1 MKNNLDLG
9 EEYVELT
16 INNDESRVIRIDLN
30 DLGMIERLNES
41 YQKIDEFQKNHNDIE
56 IKADGSPV
64 DGLNKSAE
72 ILKEFKDLIKEQI
85 DFIFDSK
92 VSDVVFGNKNP
103 LSTVKG
109 VPLYERFLNALKP
122 YIEKIAKK
130 ECEESNKRVQ
140 KYMKVIK

>member
-30 DLGMIERLNES
+30 DFGIIERINES
-41 YQKIDEFQKNHNDIE
+41 YKKIDEFQKTHKDVE
-56 IKADGSPV
+56 MKADGTV
-64 DGLNKSAE
+64 ADGLEKSAE
-72 ILKEFKDLIKEQI
+72 ILKAFNNLIREQI

-103 LSTVKG
+103 LSMVNG
-109 VPLYERFLNALKP
+109 VPLYERFITALEP
-122 YIEKIAKK
+122 YIKKIAEK
-130 ECEESNKRVQ
+130 ESAEAQKRIS
-140 KYMKVIK
+140 KYTQVIK